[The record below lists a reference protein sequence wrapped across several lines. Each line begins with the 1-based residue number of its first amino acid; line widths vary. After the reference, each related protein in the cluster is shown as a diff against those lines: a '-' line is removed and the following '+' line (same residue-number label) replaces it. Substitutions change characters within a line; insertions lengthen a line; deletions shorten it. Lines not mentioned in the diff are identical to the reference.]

1 MTKKPWLPPGARV
14 FLCLR
19 GQVGTARLE
28 SVTCRQSPVWQEK
41 VIPMADEA
49 WRFIIP
55 MIHTAYGFAGIFTS
69 VAILLFLPVIPLLL
83 WGQRTG
89 GKSLEEIE

>member
-1 MTKKPWLPPGARV
+1 
-14 FLCLR
+14 
-19 GQVGTARLE
+19 
-28 SVTCRQSPVWQEK
+28 
-41 VIPMADEA
+41 MADEA

-89 GKSLEEIE
+89 GRSLEEIE